1 MLSHEVPVADGSCVF
16 LLDVDNTL
24 FDNDRFAADL
34 GARLQDDFGASG
46 RDRYWQLYETL
57 RDEVGYADYFGALQ
71 RLRLEREAEP
81 AILRLG
87 EWILAYAYADNLYP
101 HALEAVAQLQALGP
115 TAILSDGDAVLQPH
129 KIRRSGLWEALRG
142 EVMVFVHKQDMLAA
156 VQARYPA
163 SHYVMLDD
171 KAQVLA
177 QMKQRMGARLTTVF
191 VRQGHYAQ
199 QAGPDIEP
207 APDLQVARIGDIR
220 GFAPEDFGRA
230 AAAVPL
236 GNL

>member
-1 MLSHEVPVADGSCVF
+1 MLSRGAPDDSCVF

-34 GARLQDDFGASG
+34 GTRLRDDFGTSG
-46 RDRYWQLYETL
+46 HDRYWQLYETL

-71 RLRLEREAEP
+71 RLRVELETTP
-81 AILRLG
+81 AILQLG
-87 EWILAYAYADNLYP
+87 EWILAYAYVGNLYQ
-101 HALEAVAQLQALGP
+101 HALEVVAHLQALGT

-129 KIRRSGLWEALRG
+129 KIRRSGLWAALRG
-142 EVMVFVHKQDMLAA
+142 EVMVFVHKQHMLDA
-156 VQARYPA
+156 VQARYRA
-163 SHYVMLDD
+163 SHYVMFDD

-191 VRQGHYAQ
+191 VRQGHYAE
-199 QAGPDIEP
+199 QAGPDIDP

-220 GFAPEDFGRA
+220 NFAPEDFRRA
-230 AAAVPL
+230 AAAVSL
-236 GNL
+236 DDI

>member
-1 MLSHEVPVADGSCVF
+1 MLSRGAPDDCCVF
-16 LLDVDNTL
+16 LVDVDNTL

-34 GARLQDDFGASG
+34 GARLQDDFGADG
-46 RDRYWQLYETL
+46 RDRYWHLYEAL

-71 RLRLEREAEP
+71 QLRLEREAEP

-87 EWILAYAYADNLYP
+87 EWILTYGYADNLYP
-101 HALEAVAQLQALGP
+101 QALEAVTHLQALGT

-129 KIRRSGLWEALRG
+129 KIRRSGLWEALHG
-142 EVMVFVHKQDMLAA
+142 EVMVFVHKQHMLDA
-156 VQARYPA
+156 VQKRYPA
-163 SHYVMLDD
+163 GHYVMLDD

-177 QMKQRMGARLTTVF
+177 QMKRLMGARLTTVF

-207 APDLQVARIGDIR
+207 APDLQVERIGDIR
-220 GFAPEDFGRA
+220 GFASDGFGRA

-236 GNL
+236 AGI

>member
-1 MLSHEVPVADGSCVF
+1 MLSRDTPGQRCVF
-16 LLDVDNTL
+16 LVDVDNTL

-34 GARLQDDFGASG
+34 GACLQDELGAGG
-46 RDRYWQLYETL
+46 RDRYWQIYEAL

-71 RLRLEREAEP
+71 RLRIELEAEP
-81 AILRLG
+81 AILQLG
-87 EWILAYAYADNLYP
+87 EWILAYDYAGNLYP
-101 HALEAVAQLQALGP
+101 QALEAVAHLQALGT

-129 KIRRSGLWEALRG
+129 KIRRSGLWEALHG

-163 SHYVMLDD
+163 SHYVMVDD

-199 QAGPDIEP
+199 QAGPDIKP
-207 APDLQVARIGDIR
+207 APDLQVERIGDIR
-220 GFAPEDFGRA
+220 GFAPDDFGRA

-236 GNL
+236 ADI

>member
-1 MLSHEVPVADGSCVF
+1 MLSGDKSVAGERYVF

-46 RDRYWQLYETL
+46 HDRYWQLYEAL
-57 RDEVGYADYFGALQ
+57 RDDVGYADYFGALQ

-87 EWILAYAYADNLYP
+87 EWILAYAYAGNLYP
-101 HALEAVAQLQALGP
+101 HALEAVAHLQAWGT

-129 KIRRSGLWEALRG
+129 KIRRSGLWEALHG
-142 EVMVFVHKQDMLAA
+142 EVMVFVHKQDMLDA

-171 KAQVLA
+171 KAGVLA
-177 QMKQRMGARLTTVF
+177 QMKQRMGTRLTTVF
-191 VRQGHYAQ
+191 VRQGRYAQ
-199 QAGPDIEP
+199 QAGPGIDP
-207 APDLQVARIGDIR
+207 APDLQVERIGDIR
-220 GFAPEDFGRA
+220 GFAPGDFRRA

-236 GNL
+236 ADI

>member
-1 MLSHEVPVADGSCVF
+1 MLSGGKPVACVF

-34 GARLQDDFGASG
+34 GARLRNDFGASG
-46 RDRYWQLYETL
+46 RDRYWQLYEAL
-57 RDEVGYADYFGALQ
+57 RDDVGYADYFGALQ
-71 RLRLEREAEP
+71 RLRVELEAEP

-87 EWILAYAYADNLYP
+87 EWILAYAYAGNLYP
-101 HALEAVAQLQALGP
+101 QALATVAHLQALGP

-129 KIRRSGLWEALRG
+129 KIRRSGLWEALHG
-142 EVMVFVHKQDMLAA
+142 EVMVFVHKQEMLAA
-156 VQARYPA
+156 VQTLYPA
-163 SHYVMLDD
+163 GHYVMLDD

-207 APDLQVARIGDIR
+207 APDLQVERIGDVR
-220 GFAPEDFGRA
+220 DFAPEDFRRA
-230 AAAVPL
+230 AAAAPL
-236 GNL
+236 ADI